1 MPQEA
6 WNRCNNPTST
16 CQHLLRVQACD
27 PHRGAP
33 GAALASGGAGG
44 PWKQPRLCAASYVQ
58 LGAGRDYGH
67 APSERGGQRQVTE
80 ASQIPRKVI
89 RPLRFHP
96 VTDARC
102 QQPSL
107 HDPNSYASPRS
118 PVPATV
124 LSTQP
129 SGLPLRGGR
138 DLLPG
143 ACQDC
148 SALLGLTA
156 NSPAGPQVLPEPG
169 PPRQGSPHFTA
180 PMLPLCSVSTAGLTP
195 H

>member
-1 MPQEA
+1 MPA
-6 WNRCNNPTST
+6 SPTCPSVRSTPRGTRCGSG
-16 CQHLLRVQACD
+16 LR
-27 PHRGAP
+27 RG
-33 GAALASGGAGG
+33 GG
-44 PWKQPRLCAASYVQ
+44 PMEAASLVCSQLCAVRSRKG
-58 LGAGRDYGH
+58 LWPCPFREGRPKTGYRGVTNPEESH
-67 APSERGGQRQVTE
+67 PS
-80 ASQIPRKVI
+80 
-89 RPLRFHP
+89 LRFHP